1 MAARILIRQQRERR
15 NASRSMAGL
24 AVLLKNSD
32 DLIIERD
39 VATPGEPRG
48 RAKQKERK

>member
-1 MAARILIRQQRERR
+1 MAARILIRQQRKRR
-15 NASRSMAGL
+15 NASGSMTGL

-39 VATPGEPRG
+39 VAAPGESG
-48 RAKQKERK
+48 GCAKQNERK